1 MVIHIMICTNTTIAR
16 ETYNGCMCVCV
27 CVCVCVAEEGG
38 MGFTASSAVPLAVMV
53 QTAVCWERGTEVAG
67 PM

>member
-1 MVIHIMICTNTTIAR
+1 MGV
-16 ETYNGCMCVCV
+16 CVCV